1 MKRSAKI
8 LIAINSL
15 AYGGAERVVTDQIN
29 ELVKR
34 GYDVSLVAVVPTV
47 KKSFWEEV
55 DLPENKKSLLRAPF
69 FNLASLLT
77 CVKFLRQERP
87 DILITHLFL
96 TNTLMRLAS
105 LFLWRRPKIICYEH
119 NEYWQEKKKKHLW
132 VDRLLALFTDKI
144 IAVSPGVLA
153 YLVAQKVSQRKL
165 VLLQNGISFAFRNKL
180 RAVDEVR
187 AELGMTKDDFLVVAV
202 GNVNY
207 QKGHDILIE
216 AMSWLVP
223 KQPGFKCFVC
233 GADKSDFALAL
244 KEKIKALGLEKNVKL
259 LGSRADIHDIVSAAD
274 VFCLPSRWE
283 GLSIALLEAIG
294 LGQMIVVSDIGSFSS
309 IIKDRVSG
317 LLFKSENSNDLAQ
330 ALKTVYQNEELVRVC
345 RRNVSQLA
353 SRFSIEK
360 NVDDLISIIFS

>member
-1 MKRSAKI
+1 MRQAKK
-8 LIAINSL
+8 
-15 AYGGAERVVTDQIN
+15 G
-29 ELVKR
+29 
-34 GYDVSLVAVVPTV
+34 
-47 KKSFWEEV
+47 F
-55 DLPENKKSLLRAPF
+55 
-69 FNLASLLT
+69 
-77 CVKFLRQERP
+77 
-87 DILITHLFL
+87 
-96 TNTLMRLAS
+96 
-105 LFLWRRPKIICYEH
+105 RPKYPAFK
-119 NEYWQEKKKKHLW
+119 EKLSNADETRTKL
-132 VDRLLALFTDKI
+132 
-144 IAVSPGVLA
+144 GV
-153 YLVAQKVSQRKL
+153 
-165 VLLQNGISFAFRNKL
+165 
-180 RAVDEVR
+180 
-187 AELGMTKDDFLVVAV
+187 TKDDFLVVAV